1 MDTMGCMRWQKK
13 EKQDAK
19 KFSSS
24 RTKASGSLWYEP
36 GDHKDDTFL
45 YDSKDTTT
53 KGFRVTKEIWSKLYE
68 EALFSYRIPVLSVRV
83 EDLDLVILSADD
95 WEKIKGVYVGQK
107 NKG

>member
-1 MDTMGCMRWQKK
+1 MERWVKK

-36 GDHKDDTFL
+36 GDHKDGTFL
-45 YDSKDTTT
+45 YDSKDTKT
-53 KGFRVTKEIWSKLYE
+53 KGFRLTKELWAKLYE

-83 EDLDLVILSADD
+83 EDLDLVVLSADD
-95 WEKIKGVYVGQK
+95 WEKIRDVYVSK
-107 NKG
+107 E